1 MAAELGF
8 SQGAVFRHFP
18 AKDAIWMAVLDWV
31 DAELIAA
38 LDAAAQQG
46 ATPLEGLERVFMAHI
61 RFVVASPGVP
71 RIIFH
76 ELQHPDDTPLKQRV
90 GPCWAA
96 TGRSRPA
103 ARRGGGSGLLLAG
116 LDRQAAATLFI
127 GTIQGLVMQSMLAA
141 DASAIEDD
149 ARRVVALY
157 LRAIG
162 ENHEARRRC
171 CRAGLAGLVLVL
183 LGAFG
188 WVLARTGPLAPI
200 RVTTAQ
206 VEEGALAP
214 ELFGIGT
221 WRPAAAT

>member
-1 MAAELGF
+1 MKPPVEVTPVRQPTEIRRAEIVAAVLRLAATRSPAAITTGDMAAELGF

-90 GPCWAA
+90 RALLGRYRQILARLLDAA
-96 TGRSRPA
+96 ADR
-103 ARRGGGSGLLLAG
+103 GLLLAG

-162 ENHEARRRC
+162 EKS
-171 CRAGLAGLVLVL
+171 
-183 LGAFG
+183 
-188 WVLARTGPLAPI
+188 
-200 RVTTAQ
+200 
-206 VEEGALAP
+206 
-214 ELFGIGT
+214 
-221 WRPAAAT
+221 

>member
-1 MAAELGF
+1 MKPPVEVTPGRLPTEIRRAEIVAAVLRLAATRSPAAITTGDMAAELGF

-31 DAELIAA
+31 DAELITA
-38 LDAAAQQG
+38 LDAAAREG

-90 GPCWAA
+90 RALLGRYRQILARLLDAA
-96 TGRSRPA
+96 ADR
-103 ARRGGGSGLLLAG
+103 GLLLAG

-157 LRAIG
+157 LRAI
-162 ENHEARRRC
+162 
-171 CRAGLAGLVLVL
+171 
-183 LGAFG
+183 
-188 WVLARTGPLAPI
+188 
-200 RVTTAQ
+200 
-206 VEEGALAP
+206 EEKS
-214 ELFGIGT
+214 
-221 WRPAAAT
+221 

>member
-1 MAAELGF
+1 MKPPIEATPVRQSTEIRRAEIVAAVLRLAATRSPAAITTGDMAAELGF

-38 LDAAAQQG
+38 LDPAAQQG

-90 GPCWAA
+90 RALLGRYRQILARLLDAA
-96 TGRSRPA
+96 ADR
-103 ARRGGGSGLLLAG
+103 GLLLAG

-157 LRAIG
+157 LRAI
-162 ENHEARRRC
+162 
-171 CRAGLAGLVLVL
+171 
-183 LGAFG
+183 
-188 WVLARTGPLAPI
+188 
-200 RVTTAQ
+200 
-206 VEEGALAP
+206 EEKS
-214 ELFGIGT
+214 
-221 WRPAAAT
+221 

>member
-1 MAAELGF
+1 MKPPVEVTPVRLPTEIRRAEIVAAVLRLAATRSPAAITTGDMAAELGF

-38 LDAAAQQG
+38 IDAAAQQG

-76 ELQHPDDTPLKQRV
+76 GLQHPDDTPLKQRV
-90 GPCWAA
+90 RALLGRYRQILARLLDAA
-96 TGRSRPA
+96 ADR
-103 ARRGGGSGLLLAG
+103 GLLLAG

-157 LRAIG
+157 LRAI
-162 ENHEARRRC
+162 
-171 CRAGLAGLVLVL
+171 
-183 LGAFG
+183 
-188 WVLARTGPLAPI
+188 
-200 RVTTAQ
+200 
-206 VEEGALAP
+206 EEKS
-214 ELFGIGT
+214 
-221 WRPAAAT
+221 

>member
-1 MAAELGF
+1 MKPPVEVTPVRQPTEIRRAEIVAAVLRLAATRSPAAITTGDMAAELGF

-31 DAELIAA
+31 DAELIAT

-90 GPCWAA
+90 RALLGRYRQILARLLDAA
-96 TGRSRPA
+96 ADR
-103 ARRGGGSGLLLAG
+103 GLLLAG

-157 LRAIG
+157 LRAI
-162 ENHEARRRC
+162 
-171 CRAGLAGLVLVL
+171 
-183 LGAFG
+183 
-188 WVLARTGPLAPI
+188 
-200 RVTTAQ
+200 
-206 VEEGALAP
+206 EEKS
-214 ELFGIGT
+214 
-221 WRPAAAT
+221 

>member
-1 MAAELGF
+1 MKPPVEVTPVRLPTEIRRAEIVAAVLRLAATRSPAAITTGDMAAELGF

-90 GPCWAA
+90 RALLGRYRQILARLLDAA
-96 TGRSRPA
+96 ADR
-103 ARRGGGSGLLLAG
+103 GLLLAG

-127 GTIQGLVMQSMLAA
+127 GTIQGLVMQSMLAGSCEFMEVEA
-141 DASAIEDD
+141 E
-149 ARRVVALY
+149 RVFALY
-157 LRAIG
+157 QRAIG
-162 ENHEARRRC
+162 AC
-171 CRAGLAGLVLVL
+171 A
-183 LGAFG
+183 
-188 WVLARTGPLAPI
+188 
-200 RVTTAQ
+200 
-206 VEEGALAP
+206 
-214 ELFGIGT
+214 
-221 WRPAAAT
+221 

>member
-1 MAAELGF
+1 MKPTVEATPVRQPTEIRRAEIVAAVPRLAATRSPAAITTGDMAAELGF

-90 GPCWAA
+90 RALLGRYRQILARLLDAA
-96 TGRSRPA
+96 ADR
-103 ARRGGGSGLLLAG
+103 GLLLAG

-157 LRAIG
+157 LRAI
-162 ENHEARRRC
+162 
-171 CRAGLAGLVLVL
+171 
-183 LGAFG
+183 
-188 WVLARTGPLAPI
+188 
-200 RVTTAQ
+200 
-206 VEEGALAP
+206 EEKS
-214 ELFGIGT
+214 
-221 WRPAAAT
+221 

>member
-1 MAAELGF
+1 MKPPVEVTPVRLPTEIRRAEIVAAVLRLAATRSPAAITTGDMAAELGF

-38 LDAAAQQG
+38 IDAAAQQG

-90 GPCWAA
+90 RALLGRYRQILARLLDAA
-96 TGRSRPA
+96 ADR
-103 ARRGGGSGLLLAG
+103 GLLLAG

-157 LRAIG
+157 LRAI
-162 ENHEARRRC
+162 
-171 CRAGLAGLVLVL
+171 
-183 LGAFG
+183 
-188 WVLARTGPLAPI
+188 
-200 RVTTAQ
+200 
-206 VEEGALAP
+206 EEKS
-214 ELFGIGT
+214 
-221 WRPAAAT
+221 

>member
-1 MAAELGF
+1 MKPPVEVTPVRLPTEIRRAEIVAAVLRLAATRSPAAITTGDMAAELGF

-90 GPCWAA
+90 RALLGRYRQILARLLDAA
-96 TGRSRPA
+96 ADR
-103 ARRGGGSGLLLAG
+103 GLLLAG

-162 ENHEARRRC
+162 EKS
-171 CRAGLAGLVLVL
+171 
-183 LGAFG
+183 
-188 WVLARTGPLAPI
+188 
-200 RVTTAQ
+200 
-206 VEEGALAP
+206 
-214 ELFGIGT
+214 
-221 WRPAAAT
+221 

>member
-1 MAAELGF
+1 MKPTVEATPVRQPTEIRRAEIVAAVLRLAATRSPAAITTGDMAAELGF

-31 DAELIAA
+31 DAELITA
-38 LDAAAQQG
+38 LDAAAREG

-90 GPCWAA
+90 RALLGRYRQILARLLDAA
-96 TGRSRPA
+96 ADR
-103 ARRGGGSGLLLAG
+103 GLLLAG

-157 LRAIG
+157 LRAI
-162 ENHEARRRC
+162 
-171 CRAGLAGLVLVL
+171 
-183 LGAFG
+183 
-188 WVLARTGPLAPI
+188 
-200 RVTTAQ
+200 
-206 VEEGALAP
+206 EEKS
-214 ELFGIGT
+214 
-221 WRPAAAT
+221 

>member
-1 MAAELGF
+1 MKPPVEVTPVRLPTEIRRAEIVAAVLRLAATRSPAAITTGDMAAELGF

-90 GPCWAA
+90 RALLGRYRQILARLLDAA
-96 TGRSRPA
+96 ADR
-103 ARRGGGSGLLLAG
+103 GLLLAG

-157 LRAIG
+157 LRAI
-162 ENHEARRRC
+162 
-171 CRAGLAGLVLVL
+171 
-183 LGAFG
+183 
-188 WVLARTGPLAPI
+188 
-200 RVTTAQ
+200 
-206 VEEGALAP
+206 EEKS
-214 ELFGIGT
+214 
-221 WRPAAAT
+221 

>member
-1 MAAELGF
+1 MKPPVEVTPVRQPTEIRRAEIVAAVLRLAATRSPAAITTGDMAAELGF

-31 DAELIAA
+31 DAELITA
-38 LDAAAQQG
+38 LDAAAREG

-90 GPCWAA
+90 RALLGRYRQILVRLLDAA
-96 TGRSRPA
+96 ADR
-103 ARRGGGSGLLLAG
+103 GLLLAG

-162 ENHEARRRC
+162 EKS
-171 CRAGLAGLVLVL
+171 
-183 LGAFG
+183 
-188 WVLARTGPLAPI
+188 
-200 RVTTAQ
+200 
-206 VEEGALAP
+206 
-214 ELFGIGT
+214 
-221 WRPAAAT
+221 